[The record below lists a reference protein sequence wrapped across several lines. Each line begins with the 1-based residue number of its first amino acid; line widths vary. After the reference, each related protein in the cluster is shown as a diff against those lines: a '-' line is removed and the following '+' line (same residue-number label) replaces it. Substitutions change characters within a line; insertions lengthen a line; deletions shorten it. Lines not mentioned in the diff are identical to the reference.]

1 MIYSVRRLLSIMNM
15 KIYLGFFRKLQCK
28 LIIKARLLDTNTTAE
43 SFTNNDAIQRI
54 YIINLDRKPDRW
66 YQVSRE
72 LKRIKSSL
80 GIPLLDISRRFSAID
95 ARYFDGKI
103 DNNTLC
109 PYFSLADQL
118 QVEPS
123 PLVRVD
129 AYSKAHRIEMTPQE
143 IAVALSHIEVWKLV
157 AASNVPYTL
166 ILEDDVYFQYGF
178 ARKLDAAWRD
188 ITNQSSKS
196 SAFDILF
203 LSFQEVGINSKVK
216 KPWTGL
222 VRKPDRGIWQAS
234 GYVLSL
240 SGAQK
245 MLKMLPVYGPVDLWL
260 NLQFD
265 KLDVFITNRPI
276 IEQRVDV
283 PSTNS
288 YSIMPVLSQIGV
300 YTREKPLVA
309 IKHKLPGPIFAF
321 GNPGSGLT
329 PLAMA
334 LSILGYTC
342 CSDIIELPTLEQHN
356 LITKG
361 HKRQFNAYVN
371 IGSLCSWSIND
382 IVKLYPNARFI
393 FTTLDDAQIS
403 IIHERNVL
411 YLPHDHQDKWAALS
425 TFLECEYPTSQY
437 PMCNDIGQQSTIR
450 CNDQSKKHSL
460 YRQLKFDISPWI
472 VSSKN
477 WRGITIAKIGGNCPS
492 KLNIIATWCGKNSF
506 DDPHWKLRDDT
517 FPSNLSIFT
526 PDNIKV
532 NSQGV
537 TQLTLREQTTAVR
550 SFTSAAIV
558 TQQKFLFGKFIAKLK
573 PSNVPGL
580 VTGMFLHR
588 NSPHQEIDIE
598 FLGKDTTKM
607 LVNVFYNPGLEG
619 TKLEYGYRGTPVLIN
634 LGFDAAKEFHQYEIE
649 WHESFL
655 RWYVDGHVVYERV
668 QWNPTPIPNL
678 PMEFNVNIWYSR
690 SKELAGKLDK
700 TKIPTHSEIKS
711 IQIINYKY

>member
-1 MIYSVRRLLSIMNM
+1 MLSIMNM
-15 KIYLGFFRKLQCK
+15 KIYSGLLRKLQHK
-28 LIIKARLLDTNTTAE
+28 LITWARLLDINTKAN
-43 SFTNNDAIQRI
+43 SFTSNDANDTIQRI

-66 YQVSRE
+66 HQVSRE
-72 LKRIKSSL
+72 LKRIKSRLGTSL
-80 GIPLLDISRRFSAID
+80 LNISRRFSAID

-103 DNNTLC
+103 DNNTLR

-118 QVEPS
+118 QVEPN

-129 AYSKAHRIEMTPQE
+129 AYSKALRIEMTPQE

-157 AASNVPYTL
+157 AASNVSYTL

-178 ARKLDAAWRD
+178 ARKLDAAWLD
-188 ITNQSSKS
+188 IINQSSKS

-216 KPWTGL
+216 KKPRTEL
-222 VRKPDRGIWQAS
+222 VRKPDRGIWLAS

-240 SGAQK
+240 AGAQSL
-245 MLKMLPVYGPVDLWL
+245 LKMLPVYGPIDLWL
-260 NLQFD
+260 NLQFN
-265 KLDVFITNRPI
+265 KLDVFLTAQPI

-309 IKHKLPGPIFAF
+309 PKHRLPGPIFAF
-321 GNPGSGLT
+321 GSPGSGLT
-329 PLAMA
+329 ALAMA
-334 LSILGYTC
+334 LSIIGYTC
-342 CSDIIELPTLEQHN
+342 CSDITELPALEQHN

-361 HKRQFNAYVN
+361 HGRHFNAYVN

-382 IVKLYPNARFI
+382 IVKLYHNAKFI

-403 IIHERNVL
+403 IIHDRNVL
-411 YLPHDHQDKWAALS
+411 YLPYHHQDKWAALS
-425 TFLECEYPTSQY
+425 TFLECEYPTSPY
-437 PMCNDIGQQSTIR
+437 PTCNDMGQQSIVKS
-450 CNDQSKKHSL
+450 NGENKKHSL
-460 YRQLKFDISPWI
+460 YKQFKFDTSPWI

-477 WRGITIAKIGGNCPS
+477 WRGITIAKAGGNCLS
-492 KLNIIATWCGKNSF
+492 KTNIIATWCDKNSL

-526 PDNIKV
+526 PDSIKV
-532 NSQGV
+532 NSTGV
-537 TQLTLREQTTAVR
+537 TQLILREKATAVR

-558 TQQKFLFGKFIAKLK
+558 TQKKFLYGKFIAKLK
-573 PSNVPGL
+573 PSDVPGL

-607 LVNVFYNPGLEG
+607 LINVFYNPGLEG
-619 TKLEYGYRGTPVLIN
+619 TKLEYGYRGTPVLID
-634 LGFDAAKEFHQYEIE
+634 LGFNAAKEFHQYEIE
-649 WHESFL
+649 WHESYL
-655 RWYVDGHVVYERV
+655 RWYVDGHIVYERV

-678 PMEFNVNIWYSR
+678 PMKFNVNIWYSR
-690 SKELAGKLDK
+690 SKELAGKLDI
-700 TKIPTHSEIKS
+700 TKIPTYSEIKS
-711 IQIINYKY
+711 IQIMNYK